1 MQHELEL
8 LIRLQKIES
17 GVDAARQAIDDMPRR
32 RTEIEAGLT
41 ARQGA
46 IQAAREAAAQN
57 QSERRALE
65 KDLAAVQGR
74 LSRYKDQLMEVKT
87 NREYVAMQH
96 EIEAATAEVKAV
108 EDRLLELLVGADELA
123 DAVRRAEADAR
134 KARAD
139 ADAELRSLDEQTVT
153 LNAAIAQGAVAR
165 QEIAPRLEER
175 WLRLF
180 DQIREKRG
188 GLAVVE
194 VREGHCTGCRLR
206 LRPQVINDLLRLD
219 TIHQCSGCARI
230 LYQLP
235 QAPAPR
241 TQTFADDD

>member
-1 MQHELEL
+1 MQHQLEL

-17 GVDAARQAIDDMPRR
+17 DVDAARQAIDAMPRR
-32 RTEIEAGLT
+32 RADIEAGL
-41 ARQGA
+41 AAHEAA
-46 IQAAREAAAQN
+46 IASARESAAAN
-57 QSERRALE
+57 QAERRALE
-65 KDLAAVQGR
+65 RDLAAVQGR

-96 EIEAATAEVKAV
+96 EIATATAEVKGV
-108 EDRLLELLVGADELA
+108 EDRLLELLVAADDLA
-123 DAVRRAEADAR
+123 EAIRRAEADSR
-134 KARAD
+134 KARID
-139 ADAELRSLDEQTVT
+139 ADAEFKALEAETARL
-153 LNAAIAQGAVAR
+153 GAVVEHGADAR
-165 QEIAPRLEER
+165 QEVAPQLDER

-194 VREGHCTGCRLR
+194 VREGHCTACRLR

-235 QAPAPR
+235 QPPAPR
-241 TQTFADDD
+241 AELTDPDV

>member
-17 GVDAARQAIDDMPRR
+17 DVDAARQAIDAMPARR
-32 RTEIEAGLT
+32 AEIEAGL
-41 ARQGA
+41 ASHLAA
-46 IQAAREAAAQN
+46 IEAARERAAAN
-57 QSERRALE
+57 QTGRRALE
-65 KDLAAVQGR
+65 KDLAVVQTR

-96 EIEAATAEVKAV
+96 EIATATAEVKGI
-108 EDRLLELLVGADELA
+108 EDRLLELLVEADDL
-123 DAVRRAEADAR
+123 AEAIKAAEAGSR

-139 ADAELRSLDEQTVT
+139 AEAEVKALEAETTRLTAT
-153 LNAAIAQGAVAR
+153 IAHGGEARREVA
-165 QEIAPRLEER
+165 PLLEER

-194 VREGHCTGCRLR
+194 VREGHCTACRLR

-235 QAPAPR
+235 QPPAHRAELTDP
-241 TQTFADDD
+241 DH